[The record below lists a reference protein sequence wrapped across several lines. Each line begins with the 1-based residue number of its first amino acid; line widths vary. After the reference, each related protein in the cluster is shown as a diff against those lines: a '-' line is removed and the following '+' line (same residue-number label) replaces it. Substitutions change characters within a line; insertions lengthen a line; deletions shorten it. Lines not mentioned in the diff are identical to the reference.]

1 MYILYLYC
9 PVEIILILGIL
20 NIIRVSYSCGF
31 NKSSLCHWSLTQQN
45 LTTKLICIMLNK
57 TITLLHAST

>member
-20 NIIRVSYSCGF
+20 DIIRVSYSCGF
-31 NKSSLCHWSLTQQN
+31 NKSSLSLSLESDSAKFDNKIN
-45 LTTKLICIMLNK
+45 LYHVK
-57 TITLLHAST
+57 